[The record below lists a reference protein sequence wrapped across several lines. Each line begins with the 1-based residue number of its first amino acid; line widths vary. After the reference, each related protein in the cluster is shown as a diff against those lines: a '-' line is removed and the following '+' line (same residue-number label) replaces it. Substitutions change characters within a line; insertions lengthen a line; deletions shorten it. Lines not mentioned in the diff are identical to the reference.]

1 MRVTLLKLV
10 AAFSSALAKA
20 KDGVCVLPWDAKVA
34 APTCAR
40 VINTIMRKVSSNSGV
55 EKLDEDSLRHA
66 EGEECCAWRIL
77 HANASSAGV
86 GAHVPYDNWPWLQLV
101 MFVAAARA
109 KSATTPS
116 AVAVNVYRM

>member
-1 MRVTLLKLV
+1 VLCV
-10 AAFSSALAKA
+10 A
-20 KDGVCVLPWDAKVA
+20 
-34 APTCAR
+34 
-40 VINTIMRKVSSNSGV
+40 N
-55 EKLDEDSLRHA
+55 
-66 EGEECCAWRIL
+66 L

-116 AVAVNVYRM
+116 AVALNVYRMRVMIEMSTAGAIS